1 MSPVRSAAPTGMI
14 AQGGEGADT
23 VDDIVTF
30 LQQELVLTSLIIIAG
45 VIIGVFVARVTRR
58 LLNRVGVDK
67 TVEGTSFERTAQ
79 GFGTSTISLVSAFV
93 ALIIIGVSVLFA
105 VSVADVSTTAA
116 FWGSVAVFVP
126 KLLVGIFVL
135 IVGTV
140 AGDKAALAVSERLKG
155 IKLPEISLVPAFV
168 KYSIFYVASLI
179 ALSQVGVATS
189 ALLVLLSAYL
199 FGVVFLGGL
208 AFKHLLT
215 SAGAG
220 VYLLLVQ
227 PYGIGDEVIIDDH
240 EGIVQELTV
249 FVTRIE
255 NENIEYIVP
264 NRQALQS
271 GVVRKRRN

>member
-1 MSPVRSAAPTGMI
+1 MAPLSGFVPAT
-14 AQGGEGADT
+14 ALQPGAGSET
-23 VDDIVTF
+23 VDDIITF
-30 LQQELVLTSLIIIAG
+30 LQQELVLGTLIIVAG
-45 VIIGVFVARVTRR
+45 VVVGVFLGRLSHR
-58 LLNRVGVDK
+58 LLDRMGVEQ
-67 TVEGTSFERTAQ
+67 TVEGTSFERTVQ

-93 ALIIIGVSVLFA
+93 GLVVVGVSILFA
-105 VSVADVSTTAA
+105 LSVANVSTTAA
-116 FWGSVAVFVP
+116 FWGSVAVFIP
-126 KLLVGIFVL
+126 KLLVAIFVL

-155 IKLPEISLVPAFV
+155 VKLPEISLVPAFV

-189 ALLVLLSAYL
+189 ALLVLFSAYL

-208 AFKHLLT
+208 AFKDLLT

-220 VYLLLVQ
+220 VFLLLVQ
-227 PYGIGDEVIIDDH
+227 PYGIGDEVIIDDY

-255 NENIEYIVP
+255 SDGTEYIVP
-264 NRQALQS
+264 NRKALQS
-271 GVVRKRRN
+271 GVVRKRRS

>member
-1 MSPVRSAAPTGMI
+1 MPPVRPVGPAAMI
-14 AQGGEGADT
+14 AQGSEETNT
-23 VDDIVTF
+23 VDDIITF
-30 LQQELVLTSLIIIAG
+30 LQQELVLTSLIIITG
-45 VIIGVFVARVTRR
+45 LVTGVFVARLIRR
-58 LLNRVGVDK
+58 LLNRAGVDQ

-79 GFGTSTISLVSAFV
+79 GFGTSTISLVSAFA
-93 ALIIIGVSVLFA
+93 ALVVIGVSILFA

-168 KYSIFYVASLI
+168 KYSIFYIASLI

-208 AFKHLLT
+208 AFKDLLT

-227 PYGIGDEVIIDDH
+227 PYGIGDEVILDDY

-255 NENIEYIVP
+255 SDDTEYIVP

-271 GVVRKRRN
+271 GIVRKRRD